1 MTDHSKNTLVSLSSM
16 MDGDGA
22 GVVQVEVIQRGR
34 QSPLS
39 VHLDVWLLV

>member
-1 MTDHSKNTLVSLSSM
+1 MTDHSKNTLVSMSSM

-22 GVVQVEVIQRGR
+22 GVVQVEVFQRGR

-39 VHLDVWLLV
+39 VLLGVWRLV